1 MRKRL
6 GVTAL
11 AAAIVAGVALLPTD
25 LRGSDPLRV
34 WGMSTDGQTCTGT
47 CGPNN
52 ICCKI
57 TPVPP
62 PISPS
67 TPG

>member
-11 AAAIVAGVALLPTD
+11 AAAIIASVAVLPTD
-25 LRGSDPLRV
+25 LRGSGSLRV
-34 WGMSTDGQTCTGT
+34 WGMSTDGETCTGT
-47 CGPNN
+47 CTSKN

-57 TPVPP
+57 TPVAPY
-62 PISPS
+62 